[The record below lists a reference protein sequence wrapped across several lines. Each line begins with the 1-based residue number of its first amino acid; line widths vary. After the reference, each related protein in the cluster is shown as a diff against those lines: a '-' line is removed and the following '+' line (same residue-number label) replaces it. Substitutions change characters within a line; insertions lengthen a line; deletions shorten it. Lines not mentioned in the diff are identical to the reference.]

1 MKFGHVLSEVFA
13 QPWMIQPEKLDAIC
27 RVVAVRAEMASAD
40 ADVKENWSGRAEQPQ
55 AYVICD
61 DGVQYRAGA
70 DCSFGDL
77 LAEASRGAAAAAG
90 ASSGPKLIAVLPI
103 TGTIFPKAN
112 LMMDFSGGTSVQD
125 FTQKFRQAVASPDV
139 KAIVLDIDSPGGS
152 VYGIDELASEIYAA
166 RAQKK
171 IVAQVS
177 PLAASA
183 AYYLAS
189 QASDI
194 AVTASGEVGSIG
206 VRMAHADY
214 SEQLKQKGVNV
225 TEIAAGKYKTEGS
238 PYAPLGEEAKA
249 FQQQRVN
256 EYYDAFVGA
265 VARGREVSKK
275 DVRDGFGQGRVVGA
289 AEAKRLGMVD
299 RVATLDETIARLG
312 GDMSKA
318 VQMSAGEA
326 ASVRSSVVGGEG
338 VPTNSSFEVRTI
350 PATADEKTEV
360 MMSEANASAAA
371 VADLNAVRQAA
382 IDADKARIAALQALA
397 RDHAGVVTQTQLSAW
412 INDGTTAETAS
423 GIILQRFAATAKAVP
438 HVEVVDRGTSAE
450 ALTEQFRKAVAED
463 PKRNGG
469 GMVIVRSLK
478 AFAKA
483 KGDMGK
489 AIKFAGETFGD
500 KLAAT
505 VLSAGSQ
512 ADGGFAVPD
521 VLADDFIE
529 FLRPQAVVRSLNPAM
544 APLERGSLNIA
555 KMTGGSTA
563 TYIGENGITPETKPL
578 FGQVKATAK
587 KLAALVPISND
598 LIRYSG
604 GRLGGDGMVRDD
616 LVAAF
621 AQGEDSAFIR
631 GAGTAFTPKGLRN
644 WCTQFTAATNTSTGT
659 LANARAGLSA
669 LKLALRKANVK
680 FRRAGWI
687 MSPRTE
693 NFLMWNAVD
702 GNGNLVFNAEMRTG
716 MLLGFPY
723 RVTTLIPENL
733 NSSTETEVYLAD
745 FADVVIAE
753 NPQIVFNIS
762 TEASYTDGGSLVSA
776 FERDQTVIQMIVEH
790 DLVVRHVESI
800 AILGGTQT
808 GPTWT

>member
-318 VQMSAGEA
+318 VQMSAEA
-326 ASVRSSVVGGEG
+326 AGRRASGHEEA
-338 VPTNSSFEVRTI
+338 PANSSLEVRTI
-350 PATADEKTEV
+350 PATADEQTEV
-360 MMSEANASAAA
+360 VMSEENTSAAKVAEINAVRAAA
-371 VADLNAVRQAA
+371 VAAEQQ
-382 IDADKARIAALQALA
+382 RIAALQTLG
-397 RDHAGVVTQTQLSAW
+397 REHNGVATSAQVTAW
-412 INDGTTAETAS
+412 INDGTSAEAARD
-423 GIILQRFAATAKAVP
+423 IVLQRLSAAAKAVP

-450 ALTEQFRKAVAED
+450 ALAEQFSEAVKKD

-483 KGDMGK
+483 KGDMRQ
-489 AIKFAGETFGD
+489 AVKFAGETFGD

-505 VLSAGSQ
+505 VLSAGVQ

-521 VLADDFIE
+521 VLAEDFIE
-529 FLRPQAVVRSLNPAM
+529 FLRPQAVLRSLNPAM
-544 APLERGSLNIA
+544 APMEKGSLNIS
-555 KMTGGSTA
+555 KMTGGATA
-563 TYIGENGITPETKPL
+563 TYIGENQKTPATKQS
-578 FGQVKATAK
+578 FGLVKATAK
-587 KLAALVPISND
+587 KLGALIPISND

-616 LVAAF
+616 LVTAF

-631 GAGTAFTPKGLRN
+631 GAGTNYTPKGIRN
-644 WCTQFTAATNTSTGT
+644 WCTQFVAATNTSTGT

-669 LKLALRKANVK
+669 LKLKLRQGNSR
-680 FRRAGWI
+680 FIRPGWI

-702 GNGNLVFNAEMRTG
+702 GNGNLPFKDQMEKG
-716 MLLGFPY
+716 MLMGFPY

-733 NSSTETEVYLAD
+733 GGGTNEAEVYLAD

-753 NPQIVFNIS
+753 NPQIIFNVS
-762 TEASYTDGGSLVSA
+762 TEAAYDDGSGTLQSS
-776 FERDQTVIQMIVEH
+776 FQQDQTLIQMIVEH

-800 AILGGTQT
+800 AVLGGTQT